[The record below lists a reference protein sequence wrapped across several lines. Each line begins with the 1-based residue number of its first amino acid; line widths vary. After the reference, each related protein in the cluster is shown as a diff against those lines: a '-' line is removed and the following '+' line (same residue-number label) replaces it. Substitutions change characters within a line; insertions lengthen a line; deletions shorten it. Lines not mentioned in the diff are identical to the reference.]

1 MDSVKLS
8 GRVIIHT
15 ILDNMREQV
24 EELQYSKVVPSAY
37 DVHLHGD
44 DHARFEGLAP
54 EIAAEA
60 VRALQEELDALNRPT
75 RLDRVRELARRPRVP
90 YKKVGPWVVRIA
102 RDPEGAVPRGRA
114 LVVSQIALAG
124 DSYEGQRT
132 RRIATLSSEPERP
145 PAGDPPAPRRGTAVP
160 DAGPAA
166 PLGLLTWHDE
176 SGAHRFPITAS
187 EVTVGRDAEGSAADV
202 RLATVA
208 DVSRLHVRIR
218 HHPGERRFTIED
230 LSQFGTA
237 VNGEALE
244 RGAPRDLD
252 APAEIRLAG
261 AITLRFESGAG
272 S

>member
-1 MDSVKLS
+1 MDSPKLS
-8 GRVIIHT
+8 GRVIIRT

-44 DHARFEGLAP
+44 DHARFEGLAS

-75 RLDRVRELARRPRVP
+75 RLDRVREIARRPRVP

-132 RRIATLSSEPERP
+132 RRIATLSSPPEP
-145 PAGDPPAPRRGTAVP
+145 PAGDPPVTGRPATLP
-160 DAGPAA
+160 DAGAA
-166 PLGLLTWHDE
+166 PLGLLIWDDE
-176 SGAHRFPITAS
+176 SGAHRFPITAG

-218 HHPGERRFTIED
+218 HLPGERRFTIED

-244 RGAPRDLD
+244 RGAPRELD
-252 APAEIRLAG
+252 PPAEIRLAG